1 MNQISPPGQ
10 AAGGIPRLLLDR
22 LNIQAIYPR
31 REGAQQ
37 FFRLPF
43 LLWRLGLGP
52 LVGRVI
58 LILTTTGR
66 RSGQPRRAALEYHRM
81 NGKKYAVS
89 AFGAR
94 AEWYRNLLADPHATI
109 QSADGGER
117 VVVRRVSDDQ
127 ELIDVFRVF
136 MRRDPPITR
145 WYLNSL
151 GIQPEVESILANK
164 ESIHLLRFDPSS
176 AAAPPGLDVDLAWL
190 WPVALIWLAL
200 FFPRRRRRK

>member
-1 MNQISPPGQ
+1 MNEISPSGR
-10 AAGGIPRLLLDR
+10 AAGGILRLLLER

-31 REGAQQ
+31 QAGAQR
-37 FFRLPF
+37 FFRMPF

-66 RSGQPRRAALEYHRM
+66 RSGQPRRAALEYHQM

-89 AFGAR
+89 AFSVR
-94 AEWYRNLLADPHATI
+94 SEWYRNLLADPHATI
-109 QSADGGER
+109 QSADGSER

-127 ELIDVFRVF
+127 ELINVFRVF
-136 MRRDPPITR
+136 MRRDPAITR
-145 WYLNSL
+145 WYLHSL

-164 ESIHLLRFDPSS
+164 ERIHLLRFDPSD